1 MNLFTRVGA
10 QWLRPTIESAGF
22 AVSIGVQ
29 ALALLTHLP
38 RRARAT
44 LDQMH
49 LVGVKTM
56 PVVLMVGF
64 FIGMILALQV
74 GLQLATFSQQESIG
88 LIVAPMMAV
97 EMAPLITAILLAA
110 SVGSAMAAELGTM
123 KVQEELTALNVLS
136 VNVVSYLVLPRV
148 IALTLMAPL
157 LSLLVTWVATVGGG
171 IIAVSQLGLSF
182 EGYLNNSLE
191 SMMVVR
197 ETIPVPKFLF
207 DGLLKATIFGFVT
220 AVVGCASGM
229 TASNGAQGVGRTTR
243 SAVRNAI
250 VLIIVLDFFLGKVLM

>member
-10 QWLRPTIESAGF
+10 LWLGPTIQSAGF

-29 ALALLTHLP
+29 SLASLPHLP
-38 RRARAT
+38 RRARTT

-56 PVVLMVGF
+56 PVALMVGF
-64 FIGMILALQV
+64 FVGMILALQV

-88 LIVAPMMAV
+88 LIIAPMMAI
-97 EMAPLITAILLAA
+97 EMAPLITAIILAA

-148 IALTLMAPL
+148 IALTLMSPL
-157 LSLLVTWVATVGGG
+157 LVLLVTWVATLGGG

-182 EGYLNNSLE
+182 EGYSNNSIE
-191 SMMVVR
+191 SMKVMR
-197 ETIPVPKFLF
+197 EWIPVPKFLF
-207 DGLLKATIFGFVT
+207 DGLFKSMIFGFVT
-220 AVVGCASGM
+220 AVIGCASGM
-229 TASNGAQGVGRTTR
+229 TATNGAQGVGQTTR

>member
-1 MNLFTRVGA
+1 MNLFSRVGA
-10 QWLRPTIESAGF
+10 LWLGPTIQSAGF
-22 AVSIGVQ
+22 VVSIGLQ
-29 ALALLTHLP
+29 SLATLPHLP
-38 RRARAT
+38 RRARTT

-56 PVVLMVGF
+56 PVAVMVGF
-64 FIGMILALQV
+64 FVGMILALQV

-88 LIVAPMMAV
+88 LIIAPMMAI
-97 EMAPLITAILLAA
+97 EMAPLITAIILAA

-136 VNVVSYLVLPRV
+136 VNVISYLVMPRV
-148 IALTLMAPL
+148 IALTVMSPL
-157 LSLLVTWVATVGGG
+157 LVLLVTWVATLGGG

-182 EGYLNNSLE
+182 EGYINNSVE
-191 SMMVVR
+191 SMKVMR
-197 ETIPVPKFLF
+197 EWIPVPRFLF
-207 DGLLKATIFGFVT
+207 DGLLKSMIFGFVT
-220 AVVGCASGM
+220 AVIGCASGM
-229 TASNGAQGVGRTTR
+229 TASNGAQGVGQTTR